1 MTSVIDP
8 PGLIRFEGFGVGTE
22 IWGSTQANFAV
33 VLPGRHTKETAI
45 LLNDPAGALL
55 AETAG
60 RDDTPEFREAAAR
73 AAGEALLHELV
84 GNDAHI
90 PSLISVSR
98 ALIEAEPGLRERIVS
113 RLA

>member
-45 LLNDPAGALL
+45 LLNDPAAALIAEGA
-55 AETAG
+55 ATEI
-60 RDDTPEFREAAAR
+60 TPEFREAAAR
-73 AAGEALLHELV
+73 AAGEVLLEELV
-84 GNDAHI
+84 RSDSHI

-98 ALIEAEPGLRERIVS
+98 ALMEAEPGLRERIVS